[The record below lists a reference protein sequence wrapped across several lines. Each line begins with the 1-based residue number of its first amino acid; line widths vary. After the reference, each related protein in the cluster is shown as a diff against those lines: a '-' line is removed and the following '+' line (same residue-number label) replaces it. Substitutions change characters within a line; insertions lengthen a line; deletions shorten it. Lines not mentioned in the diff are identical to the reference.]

1 MENTNNYNRNTIL
14 TEPKRP
20 KQKKS
25 KNKKTYI
32 KNLRLLS
39 LRPKWNNSISN
50 NSSSKNKWKPKFNVW

>member
-20 KQKKS
+20 KQKKI

-32 KNLRLLS
+32 KNIDRLLS
-39 LRPKWNNSISN
+39 L
-50 NSSSKNKWKPKFNVW
+50 KPK

>member
-25 KNKKTYI
+25 KNKK
-32 KNLRLLS
+32 NLYQ
-39 LRPKWNNSISN
+39 
-50 NSSSKNKWKPKFNVW
+50 KP

>member
-39 LRPKWNNSISN
+39 LRPK
-50 NSSSKNKWKPKFNVW
+50 